1 MKDFLKQLLTST
13 LAYILGSVLI
23 LILLFAII
31 SSNISSRTEREIT
44 VRDNSVM
51 LIRLEGSLMERG
63 NSDPFAALTG
73 NGEASL
79 NLRRVIQAIKAAKD
93 DERIKGIYLD
103 VRMMEGGYASVEAIR
118 EALKEF
124 KASGKFIL
132 AHGEIYTEKT
142 LYLASVADSVLLY
155 PQGMVEWNG
164 LVSNQMF
171 LRGMLDRW
179 GVEPILLRVGSFKSA
194 AENITER
201 QMSDANREQ
210 IGTMLNDMWNHIL
223 KGIAEA
229 RGRSAAE
236 LDSAASRFSVVTAQD
251 AITAGLIDGVRFDD
265 QIRATLRAKL
275 SLAEGDDIE
284 SISYSDYAEANDRN
298 AEFRENQIAVI
309 YAVGEINYGN
319 GDANTIGNLTLCRQI
334 REAAEDDK
342 VKAIV
347 LRVNSPGGSALA
359 SDMIWREILLA
370 KAKKPIIASMG
381 DVAASGGYYISAPC
395 DRILAE
401 PTTIT
406 GSIGVIGL
414 LMNTQKF
421 FTNEL
426 GITFDRVYSN
436 QNQYADLGNP
446 NRAMSDF
453 ERERVQ
459 QGVNQIYRDFLTV
472 VANGRGFANADSV
485 DAIAQGRVWTGIRA
499 LQLKLV
505 DELGGLD
512 RAIAIAAERANV
524 QEYRVVEIPRQREG
538 LEAFFAGMKDAEE
551 HRNDIETG
559 ASAATPALPN
569 FAAAAEQRLLS
580 RYMPAEARRAI
591 SILHV
596 FSADPRGLYYHTGLG
611 VSVE

>member
-13 LAYILGSVLI
+13 LAYIIGSVLV
-23 LILLFAII
+23 LVLVFAVVA
-31 SSNISSRTEREIT
+31 SRINSQTERDID
-44 VRDNSVM
+44 VRDNSV
-51 LIRLEGSLMERG
+51 LVLRLEGSLQERG
-63 NSDPFAALTG
+63 NADPFAALMG
-73 NGEASL
+73 DEGGM
-79 NLRRVIQAIKAAKD
+79 NLRRMVQAVKAATTD
-93 DERIKGIYLD
+93 DRIKGIYLD
-103 VRMMEGGYASVEAIR
+103 VRVMEAGYASAEALR
-118 EALKEF
+118 NALKEF

-132 AHGEIYTEKT
+132 AHGEIFTEKT
-142 LYLASVADSVLLY
+142 LYIASVADSVLLY

-179 GVEPILLRVGSFKSA
+179 GVEPVLIRVGTFKSA

-201 QMSDANREQ
+201 QMSPANREQ

-223 KGIAEA
+223 NGIAEA

-236 LDSAASRFSVVTAQD
+236 LDSAASRFTVVTAQD
-251 AITAGLIDGVRFDD
+251 AINVGLVDGVRFDD

-275 SLAEGDDIE
+275 GLGAEDDIRT
-284 SISYSDYAEANDRN
+284 IGYADYAEAQAQN
-298 AEFRENQIAVI
+298 AKFHENKIAVI
-309 YAVGEINYGN
+309 YAVGEINYGA

-359 SDMIWREILLA
+359 SDMIWREILQA
-370 KAKKPIIASMG
+370 KAKKPVIASMG

-436 QNQYADLGNP
+436 DNRYADLGNP
-446 NRAMSDF
+446 NRPMSDY
-453 ERERVQ
+453 ERERIQ
-459 QGVNQIYRDFLTV
+459 LGVNQIYRDFLTV

-485 DAIAQGRVWTGIRA
+485 DRIAQGRVWSGLRA
-499 LQLKLV
+499 LELKLV

-538 LEAFFAGMKDAEE
+538 LEAFFEGMKERRERDNELDAQATA
-551 HRNDIETG
+551 NG
-559 ASAATPALPN
+559 AANP
-569 FAAAAEQRLLS
+569 AAAAERHLAQRYLPAQARTALNLL
-580 RYMPAEARRAI
+580 R
-591 SILHV
+591 V
-596 FSADPRGLYYHTGLG
+596 FTADPRGLYYHTGIS
-611 VSVE
+611 VSID

>member
-1 MKDFLKQLLTST
+1 
-13 LAYILGSVLI
+13 
-23 LILLFAII
+23 
-31 SSNISSRTEREIT
+31 
-44 VRDNSVM
+44 
-51 LIRLEGSLMERG
+51 
-63 NSDPFAALTG
+63 
-73 NGEASL
+73 
-79 NLRRVIQAIKAAKD
+79 
-93 DERIKGIYLD
+93 
-103 VRMMEGGYASVEAIR
+103 
-118 EALKEF
+118 
-124 KASGKFIL
+124 
-132 AHGEIYTEKT
+132 
-142 LYLASVADSVLLY
+142 
-155 PQGMVEWNG
+155 MVEWNG

-179 GVEPILLRVGSFKSA
+179 GVEPVLIRVGTFKSA

-201 QMSDANREQ
+201 QMSPANREQ

-223 KGIAEA
+223 NGIAEA

-236 LDSAASRFSVVTAQD
+236 LDSAASRFTVVTAQD
-251 AITAGLIDGVRFDD
+251 AINVGLVDGVRFDD

-275 SLAEGDDIE
+275 GLGAEDDIRT
-284 SISYSDYAEANDRN
+284 IGYADYAEAQAQN
-298 AEFRENQIAVI
+298 AKFHENKIAVI
-309 YAVGEINYGN
+309 YAVGEINYGA

-359 SDMIWREILLA
+359 SDMIWREILQA
-370 KAKKPIIASMG
+370 KAKKPVIASMG

-436 QNQYADLGNP
+436 DNRYADLGNP
-446 NRAMSDF
+446 NRPMSDY
-453 ERERVQ
+453 ERERIQ
-459 QGVNQIYRDFLTV
+459 LGVNQIYRDFLTV

-485 DAIAQGRVWTGIRA
+485 DRIAQGRVWSGLRA
-499 LQLKLV
+499 LELKLV

-512 RAIAIAAERANV
+512 RAIAIAAERANM

-538 LEAFFAGMKDAEE
+538 LEAFFEGMKERRERDNELDAQATA
-551 HRNDIETG
+551 NG
-559 ASAATPALPN
+559 AANP
-569 FAAAAEQRLLS
+569 AAAAERHLAQRYLPAQARTALNLL
-580 RYMPAEARRAI
+580 R
-591 SILHV
+591 V
-596 FSADPRGLYYHTGLG
+596 FTADPRGLYYHTGIS
-611 VSVE
+611 VSID